1 VPSRSPVVTD
11 ICLWDAARHALWLNM
26 PFKEGALTGDFYTEE
41 FKMNK
46 TVPSDSGVPHLWKYA
61 SRTKTSGNSLKLS
74 SCLRKKV
81 HALILDFEKWL
92 FADEKKERD

>member
-1 VPSRSPVVTD
+1 
-11 ICLWDAARHALWLNM
+11 M

-46 TVPSDSGVPHLWKYA
+46 TVASDSGAPHLWKYA
-61 SRTKTSGNSLKLS
+61 IRIENLGKFVEVQFSLE
-74 SCLRKKV
+74 KKV

>member
-1 VPSRSPVVTD
+1 VTD

-61 SRTKTSGNSLKLS
+61 IKNENLGKFVEAQFLLE
-74 SCLRKKV
+74 KKSPR
-81 HALILDFEKWL
+81 LDFGL
-92 FADEKKERD
+92 